1 MLMERLMCCSK
12 NGGTVVDWIMQN
24 CQYQSG
30 NVITTARHRV
40 HSQSGGNSDTRSL
53 RRTVFEDTAGKS
65 ASRRNHLACSRTAPA
80 GGLMKPLLP
89 RCMNLFL
96 AHCVT

>member
-1 MLMERLMCCSK
+1 VSK

-24 CQYQSG
+24 GQYQSG

-65 ASRRNHLACSRTAPA
+65 AVKDQKHGPAIVRSVGVTGPCIGPLIGGRGPIRNRQRSET
-80 GGLMKPLLP
+80 
-89 RCMNLFL
+89 
-96 AHCVT
+96 